1 MDALKT
7 GIASEA
13 SAPKGKQ
20 PRKARPMTARMTM
33 WNDDAL
39 KKAAGSVPTAA
50 SKSREE
56 TPKEGPIQASG
67 HPNTT

>member
-1 MDALKT
+1 L
-7 GIASEA
+7 
-13 SAPKGKQ
+13 
-20 PRKARPMTARMTM
+20 

-39 KKAAGSVPTAA
+39 KKAAGGVPTAA

-67 HPNTT
+67 QPNTT